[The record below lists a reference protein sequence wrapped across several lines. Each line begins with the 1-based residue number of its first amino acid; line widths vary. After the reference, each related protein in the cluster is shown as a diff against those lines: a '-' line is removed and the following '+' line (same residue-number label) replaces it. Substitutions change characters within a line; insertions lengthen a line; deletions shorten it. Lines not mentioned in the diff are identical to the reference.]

1 MRFVLA
7 LIGTTLL
14 AQSLDTRMYSG
25 LRWRMI
31 GPHRGGRTV
40 GAEGIPSKPNVF
52 FIGVNNGGV
61 WKTTDYGRTW
71 NPIFDDQPTGSV
83 GDLAVSP
90 SNPDLIYVATGEGL
104 QRPDL
109 SVGDGVYKTTDG
121 GKTWR
126 NTGLREGQQISR
138 IIVDP
143 RDPNRVFAAVLG
155 HPYGANQERG
165 LFRTMDGGAT
175 WKKVLYKNEH
185 TGAVDVAF
193 DPANPRFVY
202 AVLWEAR
209 QAPWE
214 NGAFEGPGSGLFK
227 STDNGETW
235 QPLTNGLPGAADR
248 LGRIGIGI
256 APSDPNRIYALVDA
270 PRLGGL
276 YRSDNAGGSWT
287 RVATD
292 GRLWGRGSDF
302 ACVRVHPKNP
312 DVVFV
317 ANIAAYKSEDGGKSW
332 TAIRGAPGGDDY
344 HTIWINPQN
353 PDIWIYAT
361 DQGAIITVNGG
372 ETYSSWYNQPTA
384 QFYHVIT
391 DNQFPYRV
399 YGGQQESGSVGIVS
413 RGDHGQITFREWRPV
428 GVEEYG
434 YVAPDPLDP
443 NIIYGGKATR
453 FDMRTGEVQNIA
465 PEAVRRGRYRFLRTA
480 PILFSPVDP
489 KTLYLAGNVLFKT
502 VNGGKKWDIIS
513 PDLSRESY
521 DAPSSIQ
528 PYSDPDKLR
537 RRGVIYSLAPS
548 YKDVNTIWVGT
559 DDGLIHVTRDGGKTW
574 SNVTPPDLTPWSKIS
589 QLDASR
595 FDANTAYA
603 AVNRFR
609 LDDLRPHVYRTR
621 DGGKTWKRIVKGIA
635 ENEVVNAVRE
645 DPVRKGLLFAGTE
658 RSVWFS
664 PDDGENWHPLRLNM
678 PATSIR
684 DLVIKDNDVVVGT
697 HGRSFWILDDIA
709 PLREL
714 AAKPDVSSPV
724 LFTPSAAYRVR
735 WNKYTDTPLPPEEP
749 GGENPPDGAIL
760 YYWLPADSPVTIE
773 VLDKTSKL
781 IRKYS
786 STDAKDE
793 LDANAIQLPT
803 FWIRPHQPPPAKAG
817 MHRFV
822 WDLRHEAPA
831 ALRRAY
837 PIAAIVRNT
846 PLEPRGA
853 WVMPGEYTVRLTAG
867 GKTIS
872 RTLTVKLDPRVKT
885 PLPALQQQHD
895 LSLKLTD
902 LMRQSREAILRARR
916 EGTSDTALVRING
929 ELSQLFNVLQGADAE
944 PTSQAVA
951 AVGELERAL
960 REAMGRVQ

>member
-1 MRFVLA
+1 MRFALA
-7 LIGTTLL
+7 LIGATLL
-14 AQSLDTRMYSG
+14 AQSLDTRAYSG

-90 SNPDLIYVATGEGL
+90 SHPDVIYVATGEGL

-121 GKTWR
+121 GRTWR

-155 HPYGANQERG
+155 HPYGANEERG

-193 DPANPRFVY
+193 DPADPRIVY

-227 STDNGETW
+227 SLDNGATW

-276 YRSDNAGGSWT
+276 YRSDNAGASWT
-287 RVATD
+287 RIATD
-292 GRLWGRGSDF
+292 NRLWGRGSDF

-317 ANIAAYKSEDGGKSW
+317 ANIAAYRSEDGGRSW

-372 ETYSSWYNQPTA
+372 DTYSSWYNQPTA

-413 RGDHGQITFREWRPV
+413 RGGDGQITFRDWRPV

-443 NIIYGGKATR
+443 NIIYGGKASR
-453 FDMRTGEVQNIA
+453 FDLRTGEVQNIA

-502 VNGGKKWDIIS
+502 VNGGKQWDIIS

-521 DAPSSIQ
+521 NAPSSIQ

-537 RRGVIYSLAPS
+537 RRGVIYALAPS
-548 YKDVNTIWVGT
+548 YKDANTIWAGT

-574 SNVTPPDLTPWSKIS
+574 TNVTPPDLTPWSKIS

-609 LDDLRPHVYRTR
+609 LDDLRPHIYRTR
-621 DGGKTWKRIVKGIA
+621 DGGKTWRRIVNGIA

-658 RSVWFS
+658 RAVWFS

-709 PLREL
+709 PLRDL
-714 AAKPDVSSPV
+714 AAKPDLSSPV

-735 WNKYTDTPLPPEEP
+735 WNKNTDTPLPPEEP
-749 GGENPPDGAIL
+749 AGENPPEGAIL
-760 YYWLPADSPVTIE
+760 YYWLPADAPAIVE
-773 VLDKTSKL
+773 VLDRTGKV

-793 LDANAIQLPT
+793 LDANSIQLPT
-803 FWIRPHQPPPAKAG
+803 FWIRPHQPPPAQAG
-817 MHRFV
+817 MHRIA
-822 WDLRHEAPA
+822 WDLRHEPPA

-853 WVMPGEYTVRLTAG
+853 WVMPGDYTIRLTAG
-867 GKTIS
+867 GKTTS
-872 RTLTVKLDPRVKT
+872 RTLTVRMDPRVKT

-895 LSLKLTD
+895 LSVKLME
-902 LMRQSREAILRARR
+902 LMRQNREAILRARR
-916 EGTSDTALVRING
+916 EGTPDAALVRING
-929 ELSQLFNVLQGADAE
+929 ELAQVFSVLQGADAE
-944 PTSQAVA
+944 PTSQAIA